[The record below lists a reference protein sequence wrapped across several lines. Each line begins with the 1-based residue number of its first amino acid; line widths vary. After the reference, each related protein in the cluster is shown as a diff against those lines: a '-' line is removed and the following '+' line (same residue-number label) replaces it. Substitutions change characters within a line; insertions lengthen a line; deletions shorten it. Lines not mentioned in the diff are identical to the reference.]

1 MGCRAVST
9 TSHGLW
15 MLLLWVLTIN
25 GDLGLQLNGRA
36 GAHSMTSIHY
46 LLVSKNKP
54 FTPRQWCLLGGDPLI
69 FQSKSK
75 SLNTPGTFDFR
86 VVEEGFRF
94 TRFQVRF
101 PPKLN
106 KYRSWFCNVDILILW
121 SFEDNGKL

>member
-1 MGCRAVST
+1 MGPRAVSI
-9 TSHGLW
+9 TSYGLW

-25 GDLGLQLNGRA
+25 RELGLQLNGRA

-46 LLVSKNKP
+46 HLISKNKP
-54 FTPRQWCLLGGDPLI
+54 FTPRQWCL
-69 FQSKSK
+69 
-75 SLNTPGTFDFR
+75 NNPGTFDFR